1 MRVKRWVYICD
12 HCGKA
17 ELEPESYVFYNR
29 VVKRLPKDWSKLGKE
44 YLCPKCG
51 FYHNPSR
58 FLSNDKGLYEVQV
71 TYQYNYCPMCGEYL
85 YDDIEH
91 ATCVWNERDME
102 ELYSEEKGNKYE

>member
-44 YLCPKCG
+44 YLCPTCAET
-51 FYHNPSR
+51 YRR
-58 FLSNDKGLYEVQV
+58 FKNEVLKENDMDV
-71 TYQYNYCPMCGEYL
+71 
-85 YDDIEH
+85 
-91 ATCVWNERDME
+91 
-102 ELYSEEKGNKYE
+102 